1 MEFFF
6 KGIVLGFAIAA
17 PVGPIGILCI
27 KRTLQFG
34 RLSGLFSGIGA
45 AVADAIYAVVAAFG
59 LTAVSDVLIAYKTW
73 IQGFGAFF
81 LVYLGV
87 RTFRAKIQD
96 SSVIVSHS
104 TLIGDFLSTFA
115 LTITNP
121 MTILSFVA
129 VFAGLGFSGSAG
141 TGVSLVLGVFVGSV
155 VWWLLLSEGI
165 TFFRKKIS
173 RNLMWWINRAAGLLM
188 IGFAIFFLAWKGG

>member
-1 MEFFF
+1 MEFFL

-45 AVADAIYAVVAAFG
+45 AVADAIYAVIAAFG

-81 LVYLGV
+81 LFYLGV

-96 SSVIVSHS
+96 TSAAVSHS
-104 TLIGDFLSTFA
+104 TLVGDFFSTFA

-155 VWWLLLSEGI
+155 SWWLLLSEGI

-173 RNLMWWINRAAGLLM
+173 RKLMCWINRAAGLLM